1 MVIITKTNTS
11 NRLILSI
18 NNFICTRY
26 SVSNVKCM
34 SKCHIDVCSV
44 APVKKRSLKGQF
56 IWRNSAQ
63 LGLVVVVVIVMAV
76 IIVVVEVMIVVVTV
90 VIVVVAVVV

>member
-1 MVIITKTNTS
+1 
-11 NRLILSI
+11 
-18 NNFICTRY
+18 
-26 SVSNVKCM
+26 M